1 MKKLLCLILAAL
13 MLTTCA
19 LAYGAGTGEAVYT
32 NRWNLASGFVY
43 ENAFSYGS
51 TGSRNETFVVENAPG
66 SSVYPI
72 VLACDTIYGGMTI
85 TQMID
90 YAEGLGYNVVGA
102 INADFGY
109 WETRI
114 PCGMVVEDGVY
125 KSSPEGNSAIG
136 FTNGRAYAS
145 YKPEVY
151 ITFENQTSGGSV
163 TTTHL
168 NKTRSDSGVYL
179 YSEYFSTVS
188 TRTSSSGWYVRFK
201 VLSGEI
207 TLDGTVEL
215 EVADIITG
223 ETSVPIGEGYLILTA
238 SDKAGQEAALAKFS
252 KGDRVTLSTECSDS
266 QLALQDWVSG
276 SGNIIAKDG
285 QVFDEDRWDSS
296 ITATNPRTAIGIK
309 SDGTVVYLV
318 MDGRTTASKG
328 STLRELAEDMLSM
341 GCTTVVNMDGGG
353 SSTLA
358 LRMPGK
364 EGFTILNKPSDG
376 SLRSVCSYILFVTD
390 TAPSGSAR
398 NLYLT
403 QDGAYVLAGSS
414 LALGYAATDSA
425 MRSVETPSSVT
436 ASASRGSVSGGV
448 YTAPASAGTDKLTL
462 SSGTASG
469 SGTLHVVTKA
479 DSLSVTDAESGT
491 AITSAVLEQG
501 ETLSVEVAAKYL
513 LRDVYMDDGSVTYS
527 VEGSIGTVTKDGLFT
542 ATGTPGTKGKLLVNA
557 AGITSEIEI
566 EIEKEFTDIIGHW
579 AESYV
584 KALYKDGIVSG
595 ITETQFGPDLSMKR
609 CDFVLMLY
617 RAAGSPS
624 VSEGAGFAD
633 VPDSAYYASAVA
645 WAYANGITEG
655 KGEGLFAPQDTLTRQ
670 EGFTF
675 LYRALKT
682 LGVSYTDADASLLSR
697 FPDAASVASWAQT
710 PTATLISIGIVDGS
724 DSGLAPAGSLTRAQM
739 AKMLQMAREM

>member
-151 ITFENQTSGGSV
+151 ITLENRTSGGSV

-266 QLALQDWVSG
+266 QLALQEWVSG

-414 LALGYAATDSA
+414 LTLGYAATDSA

-448 YTAPASAGTDKLTL
+448 F
-462 SSGTASG
+462 
-469 SGTLHVVTKA
+469 
-479 DSLSVTDAESGT
+479 ES
-491 AITSAVLEQG
+491 
-501 ETLSVEVAAKYL
+501 
-513 LRDVYMDDGSVTYS
+513 
-527 VEGSIGTVTKDGLFT
+527 
-542 ATGTPGTKGKLLVNA
+542 TPPLPRRG
-557 AGITSEIEI
+557 
-566 EIEKEFTDIIGHW
+566 
-579 AESYV
+579 
-584 KALYKDGIVSG
+584 
-595 ITETQFGPDLSMKR
+595 R
-609 CDFVLMLY
+609 
-617 RAAGSPS
+617 
-624 VSEGAGFAD
+624 
-633 VPDSAYYASAVA
+633 
-645 WAYANGITEG
+645 
-655 KGEGLFAPQDTLTRQ
+655 
-670 EGFTF
+670 
-675 LYRALKT
+675 
-682 LGVSYTDADASLLSR
+682 
-697 FPDAASVASWAQT
+697 
-710 PTATLISIGIVDGS
+710 IS
-724 DSGLAPAGSLTRAQM
+724 
-739 AKMLQMAREM
+739 

>member
-1 MKKLLCLILAAL
+1 
-13 MLTTCA
+13 
-19 LAYGAGTGEAVYT
+19 
-32 NRWNLASGFVY
+32 
-43 ENAFSYGS
+43 
-51 TGSRNETFVVENAPG
+51 
-66 SSVYPI
+66 
-72 VLACDTIYGGMTI
+72 
-85 TQMID
+85 
-90 YAEGLGYNVVGA
+90 
-102 INADFGY
+102 
-109 WETRI
+109 
-114 PCGMVVEDGVY
+114 
-125 KSSPEGNSAIG
+125 
-136 FTNGRAYAS
+136 
-145 YKPEVY
+145 
-151 ITFENQTSGGSV
+151 
-163 TTTHL
+163 
-168 NKTRSDSGVYL
+168 
-179 YSEYFSTVS
+179 
-188 TRTSSSGWYVRFK
+188 
-201 VLSGEI
+201 
-207 TLDGTVEL
+207 
-215 EVADIITG
+215 
-223 ETSVPIGEGYLILTA
+223 
-238 SDKAGQEAALAKFS
+238 
-252 KGDRVTLSTECSDS
+252 
-266 QLALQDWVSG
+266 
-276 SGNIIAKDG
+276 
-285 QVFDEDRWDSS
+285 
-296 ITATNPRTAIGIK
+296 
-309 SDGTVVYLV
+309 

-414 LALGYAATDSA
+414 LTLGYAATDSA

-710 PTATLISIGIVDGS
+710 PTATLISLGIVDGS

>member
-151 ITFENQTSGGSV
+151 ITLENQTSGGSV

-223 ETSVPIGEGYLILTA
+223 ETSVPIGEGYLIL
-238 SDKAGQEAALAKFS
+238 
-252 KGDRVTLSTECSDS
+252 
-266 QLALQDWVSG
+266 
-276 SGNIIAKDG
+276 
-285 QVFDEDRWDSS
+285 
-296 ITATNPRTAIGIK
+296 
-309 SDGTVVYLV
+309 
-318 MDGRTTASKG
+318 
-328 STLRELAEDMLSM
+328 
-341 GCTTVVNMDGGG
+341 
-353 SSTLA
+353 
-358 LRMPGK
+358 
-364 EGFTILNKPSDG
+364 
-376 SLRSVCSYILFVTD
+376 
-390 TAPSGSAR
+390 
-398 NLYLT
+398 
-403 QDGAYVLAGSS
+403 
-414 LALGYAATDSA
+414 
-425 MRSVETPSSVT
+425 T

-710 PTATLISIGIVDGS
+710 PTATLISLGIVDGS

>member
-328 STLRELAEDMLSM
+328 STLRELQNHLHDNE
-341 GCTTVVNMDGGG
+341 
-353 SSTLA
+353 
-358 LRMPGK
+358 
-364 EGFTILNKPSDG
+364 
-376 SLRSVCSYILFVTD
+376 SVCSAD
-390 TAPSGSAR
+390 SMRR
-398 NLYLT
+398 N
-403 QDGAYVLAGSS
+403 
-414 LALGYAATDSA
+414 
-425 MRSVETPSSVT
+425 
-436 ASASRGSVSGGV
+436 
-448 YTAPASAGTDKLTL
+448 
-462 SSGTASG
+462 
-469 SGTLHVVTKA
+469 LHVVF
-479 DSLSVTDAESGT
+479 GGGGNMRMPYQ
-491 AITSAVLEQG
+491 SAV
-501 ETLSVEVAAKYL
+501 
-513 LRDVYMDDGSVTYS
+513 
-527 VEGSIGTVTKDGLFT
+527 
-542 ATGTPGTKGKLLVNA
+542 
-557 AGITSEIEI
+557 
-566 EIEKEFTDIIGHW
+566 
-579 AESYV
+579 
-584 KALYKDGIVSG
+584 
-595 ITETQFGPDLSMKR
+595 
-609 CDFVLMLY
+609 
-617 RAAGSPS
+617 
-624 VSEGAGFAD
+624 
-633 VPDSAYYASAVA
+633 
-645 WAYANGITEG
+645 
-655 KGEGLFAPQDTLTRQ
+655 
-670 EGFTF
+670 
-675 LYRALKT
+675 LKT
-682 LGVSYTDADASLLSR
+682 LGAFLHLPTNFIGRKYGTWADRVIHLTMPEDIVLTAQQQIWMKRLYVAYGLSFLYEDLPSCLVPQETALHKKNPLRVLQPTARKAASLHRPQEHREEVCPFCRGQNPNCLHC
-697 FPDAASVASWAQT
+697 
-710 PTATLISIGIVDGS
+710 DGK
-724 DSGLAPAGSLTRAQM
+724 GVV
-739 AKMLQMAREM
+739 